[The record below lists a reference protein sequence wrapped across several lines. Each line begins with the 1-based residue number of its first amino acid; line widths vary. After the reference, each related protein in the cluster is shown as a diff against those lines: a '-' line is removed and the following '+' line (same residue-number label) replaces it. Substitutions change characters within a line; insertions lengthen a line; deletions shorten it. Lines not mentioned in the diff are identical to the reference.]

1 MDQRIYPHPFIAKE
15 GWPFIAG
22 TGLVALVVTALDW
35 DFLSLICWALFVLVL
50 QFFRDPAR
58 EIPQGEKLVLS
69 VVDGRVLKVEKAV
82 DPYTGQVSLLI
93 SVFMNLFNVHSQ
105 RFPVNGTV
113 LKKVYRPGKYFNAS
127 LDKASAENEQCG
139 LVVRASDGNQL
150 TFVQIAGLV
159 THRILNYVK
168 EGDVLKA
175 GDRYGFIRFG
185 SRVDMYLPLN
195 AHPKVVI
202 GEKVWAT
209 TTVLAVL
216 DKPSEVEAVPEPEVR
231 ITGGEEAKPE
241 AAETIVVD
249 ARATESASA
258 SKESAAPE
266 EAAVSEQPAA
276 DPAAAKPA
284 VAAGNAIPEHSAA
297 ATVSEPTVEPS
308 PVEKPQ
314 ESKARPE

>member
-1 MDQRIYPHPFIAKE
+1 MDKRIYPHPFIAKE

-93 SVFMNLFNVHSQ
+93 AVFMNLFNVHSQ

-216 DKPSEVEAVPEPEVR
+216 DEPAGVEPAPEPEVR

-241 AAETIVVD
+241 APAETIVVD
-249 ARATESASA
+249 AGKTEAASAAAEPAAAGESGASGQSAAAAAAEEPAAGASA
-258 SKESAAPE
+258 SPESQEPKAPKD
-266 EAAVSEQPAA
+266 SE
-276 DPAAAKPA
+276 
-284 VAAGNAIPEHSAA
+284 V
-297 ATVSEPTVEPS
+297 
-308 PVEKPQ
+308 
-314 ESKARPE
+314 R

>member
-159 THRILNYVK
+159 THRILNYV
-168 EGDVLKA
+168 
-175 GDRYGFIRFG
+175 
-185 SRVDMYLPLN
+185 
-195 AHPKVVI
+195 
-202 GEKVWAT
+202 
-209 TTVLAVL
+209 
-216 DKPSEVEAVPEPEVR
+216 
-231 ITGGEEAKPE
+231 
-241 AAETIVVD
+241 
-249 ARATESASA
+249 
-258 SKESAAPE
+258 
-266 EAAVSEQPAA
+266 
-276 DPAAAKPA
+276 
-284 VAAGNAIPEHSAA
+284 
-297 ATVSEPTVEPS
+297 
-308 PVEKPQ
+308 
-314 ESKARPE
+314 

>member
-1 MDQRIYPHPFIAKE
+1 MDKRIYPHPFIAKE

-93 SVFMNLFNVHSQ
+93 AVFMNLFNVHSQ

-216 DKPSEVEAVPEPEVR
+216 DEPAGGEPAPEPEVR

-241 AAETIVVD
+241 APAETIVVD
-249 ARATESASA
+249 AGKAEAASAAAEPAAAGESGASGQSAAAAAAEEPEAGASA
-258 SKESAAPE
+258 SPEPKAPKDS
-266 EAAVSEQPAA
+266 EA
-276 DPAAAKPA
+276 
-284 VAAGNAIPEHSAA
+284 
-297 ATVSEPTVEPS
+297 
-308 PVEKPQ
+308 
-314 ESKARPE
+314 R